1 MNTRGGQVSRGQK
14 SRSFQGEGL
23 NWILIAGGALLSTL
37 SIRLGY
43 KLKQALDTKQQ
54 HDCSTRSKGKLAPFS
69 AIVSIEYM
77 PASEF
82 SLLQELDLL
91 TGGDHQV
98 AVYTQ
103 TCIHLLKKMIGVS
116 TAFQVFGLK
125 TGAESIG
132 GKHSPNGHM
141 PPSSEVA
148 LPLVTVPTS
157 DFNKDNGIM
166 WASSPDRLE
175 LPPKPFHHSNCS
187 DSPRVSE
194 SGSDIYSKREV
205 IQKLRQ
211 QLKRRDDMIL
221 EMQDQITEL
230 QNSLN
235 AQISHSSHL
244 QSQLDVANR
253 DLFDS
258 EREIQR
264 LRKVI
269 AGHCVVRVNTND
281 KTSTVTALAPD
292 IKNGHANGYL
302 GIETN
307 LDSPEKRRGDEERIG
322 MLRNEVEELKEVIE
336 GKQYLLQSYKDQK
349 MELSMKIK
357 ELQQRLDFQLPS
369 I

>member
-43 KLKQALDTKQQ
+43 KLKQALDAKQQ
-54 HDCSTRSKGKLAPFS
+54 HDSSTRSKGIGSSDRRRSSGCRLHSNMYSFT
-69 AIVSIEYM
+69 
-77 PASEF
+77 
-82 SLLQELDLL
+82 QED
-91 TGGDHQV
+91 DWCFN
-98 AVYTQ
+98 
-103 TCIHLLKKMIGVS
+103 CIS
-116 TAFQVFGLK
+116 
-125 TGAESIG
+125 GAESIG
-132 GKHSPNGHM
+132 GKHPPNGHM

-258 EREIQR
+258 EGEIQR

-336 GKQYLLQSYKDQK
+336 GKQYLLQSYKEQK

-369 I
+369 IL